1 MATSTGWTG
10 TRPHPKDDSHEL
22 CTGCK
27 QPINDRYLLKILS
40 KPWHVECVKCSDC
53 QELLNEKCYTRDF
66 KLFCRAD
73 YFKHYGTKCHSC
85 KEGLCPEDVV
95 RKTVNGIYHV
105 KCFVCSMCKR
115 ELETGEQ
122 IYLVQGE
129 KFVCE
134 ADYIKSVQA
143 VQQNTAFAMPQVST
157 VVNPQS
163 SDNQSVT
170 TEASVEM
177 PPVGVGKGRKG
188 SRTMLT
194 SSQLQKLNQVYEYEP
209 RPTKETK
216 SALAKAT
223 GLEYVALCI

>member
-1 MATSTGWTG
+1 
-10 TRPHPKDDSHEL
+10 
-22 CTGCK
+22 
-27 QPINDRYLLKILS
+27 
-40 KPWHVECVKCSDC
+40 
-53 QELLNEKCYTRDF
+53 
-66 KLFCRAD
+66 
-73 YFKHYGTKCHSC
+73 
-85 KEGLCPEDVV
+85 
-95 RKTVNGIYHV
+95 
-105 KCFVCSMCKR
+105 MCKR

-223 GLEYVALCI
+223 GLDVKVIQNWFQNQRSKKRREEQTLVTSIGTGADEPQEM